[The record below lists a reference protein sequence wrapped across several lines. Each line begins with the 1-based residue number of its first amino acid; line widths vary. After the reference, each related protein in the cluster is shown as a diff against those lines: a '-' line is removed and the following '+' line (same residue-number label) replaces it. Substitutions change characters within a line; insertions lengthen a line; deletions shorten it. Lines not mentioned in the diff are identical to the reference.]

1 MTLSDATIPSVYQPE
16 QSVIVRMLIADARE
30 PRPPTLWSLW
40 ATEWLYG
47 VDRSAEAAQSL
58 LPVCNNEKQRKA
70 CEAAI
75 LLAEGR
81 PSTELPSPDPS
92 GNGLRWHAMHLNNER
107 MLLSKI
113 TDMCERFSLSHYA
126 GPDLVTS
133 EFSLAARMLAAA
145 QG

>member
-1 MTLSDATIPSVYQPE
+1 MTLSNAAIPSVYQPE

-30 PRPPTLWSLW
+30 PRPPTLWSIW

-47 VDRSAEAAQSL
+47 VDRSAETARAL
-58 LPVCNNEKQRKA
+58 LPVCSNEKQRRA

-81 PSTELPSPDPS
+81 PSIELPGPDPS
-92 GNGLRWHAMHLNNER
+92 GNALRWRPIHLENER

-113 TDMCERFSLSHYA
+113 AAMCDLFSLSNYA
-126 GPDLVTS
+126 GDDLVTS
-133 EFSLAARMLAAA
+133 QFSLAARMLALV
-145 QG
+145 